1 MREGNYSN
9 VQVMI
14 TWLDWTIYG
23 YRCLLFKRLLDLYT
37 HSITFYPW
45 SVLAS
50 GYCRCPCPSVCPS
63 VHHQVC
69 PHDNSWTVQAS
80 ITKFGPEVQNNL
92 VKILASPNL
101 DQRCK
106 TIWLRSLLFYGT
118 IDFQGQIE
126 LPEIEALSLTKHY
139 TSGGRR
145 NM

>member
-1 MREGNYSN
+1 MREGNYNN

-23 YRCLLFKRLLDLYT
+23 YRCLLFKRLLNLFT

-45 SVLAS
+45 SVLAC
-50 GYCRCPCPSVCPS
+50 GIVVAPVRPCVRP
-63 VHHQVC
+63 
-69 PHDNSWTVQAS
+69 S
-80 ITKFGPEVQNNL
+80 ITKFVRAITHEPF
-92 VKILASPNL
+92 KLASPNL

-106 TIWLRSLLFYGT
+106 TNWLRSLLFYGT

-126 LPEIEALSLTKHY
+126 LPEIEALLLTKHY